1 MNRKQEFTITI
12 YTENAIGLINRIALL
27 FFKMK
32 INIDSIN
39 AGPTEVSDIQRFTIV
54 VVDTDDTIRKL
65 AYLLEKQVDV
75 LKVYY
80 YTNEELIWQEMAL
93 YKVPT
98 KIMASKTKGIQIL
111 REYKISILVI
121 RKDYT
126 VFEVTGHRD
135 EINELMEVLK
145 PLGLEEFS
153 ISSRIGLSK
162 NRHELHQFMGK

>member
-1 MNRKQEFTITI
+1 MNRKQEFTMTI

-54 VVDTDDTIRKL
+54 VTDTDDNIRKL

-153 ISSRIGLSK
+153 ISSRIALSK
-162 NRHELHQFMGK
+162 NRHGLHRIMGK

>member
-12 YTENAIGLINRIALL
+12 YTENANGLINRIALL

-32 INIDSIN
+32 ININSIN

-98 KIMASKTKGIQIL
+98 KIMVSRTQGIQIL

-153 ISSRIGLSK
+153 ISSRIAVAKNGYGLH
-162 NRHELHQFMGK
+162 RIMGK